1 MATLEKIRSKGALL
15 IIVIGV
21 ALLAFII
28 GDGLTSGRTLF
39 GNPTMIAKV
48 GNHKIDVTEFQQ
60 RYEQVN
66 QQLQQQGSKQ
76 DPAVVQK
83 YVLDQMIQEQLI
95 EDEIEALGITVT
107 DTELTNAMIG
117 ENALPI
123 MSQFARQYGF
133 ESPEQMLDIVNNPAK
148 YQLPEEQANQLRTIW
163 NEQEANMERGLKQMK
178 FSNLLSGTLVANN
191 LDAKAVYDNNASTAH
206 ISYVKKAFSSLEDDK
221 YPVSDEEIKAQYAK
235 EKSNFRT
242 DEEVRNFNYISI
254 NLAPSQEDLI
264 AAQQAVETAIA
275 ALTEKP
281 DLEGIAGDVNFG
293 IDRQKNVA
301 SRISNTKIKEFITSA
316 NGGDVKLISF
326 LNNEYT
332 IAKAFG
338 KKNETDSININMV
351 AFDGDAAA
359 RDSVLTALNSG
370 KAFDD
375 VLKMNGVQGGQADMW
390 ASLLSV
396 NNDSVK
402 ARLINAPANY
412 FIGDSVGTQ
421 AMIYRVNEKKAPVT
435 VYDYAVLNYKVDP
448 SDKTIDD
455 INTKIDAFL
464 VENNNAAAMTAEKAA
479 AAGYTLLSST
489 TTPSAAQVANIPSSR
504 AAVKWLMEAEK
515 GQVSPIFEAGQNS
528 DRLLVVALTDI
539 IEPGFLP
546 VSAPQV
552 KQYMTTR
559 VRNDK
564 KAADLIAQYQ
574 GKATDLEGFAKLIAP
589 EDTAAIDAATVT
601 FGQPYVPGIGF
612 GESALLG
619 QVSVAPLNTVAG
631 PIQTNNAVIV
641 YKVNK
646 IDNEG
651 RPYNFDE
658 SSNNYAAQL
667 GSQAVMQKVVD
678 ILRKGTNV
686 ETDMLKF
693 FSE

>member
-48 GNHKIDVTEFQQ
+48 GDHKIDVTEFQR

-117 ENALPI
+117 ANALPI
-123 MSQFARQYGF
+123 MTQFAQQYGF
-133 ESPEQMLDIVNNPAK
+133 ETPEQMLDMVNNPAK
-148 YQLPEEQANQLRTIW
+148 YQLPEEQAAQLRNIW
-163 NEQEANMERGLKQMK
+163 NEQESNMERGLKQMK
-178 FSNLLSGTLVANN
+178 FSNLISGALVANN
-191 LDAKAVYDNNASTAH
+191 LDAQAVYDNNASTAH
-206 ISYVKKAFSSLEDDK
+206 ISYVKKLFSSLEDDK
-221 YPVSDEEIKAQYAK
+221 YPVTDDDLKAQYAK
-235 EKSNFRT
+235 DKSMFKT
-242 DEEVRNFNYISI
+242 DEEVRNFNYIVVNI
-254 NLAPSQEDLI
+254 APSQEDLV
-264 AAQQAVETAIA
+264 AGQQAVENAIT
-275 ALTEKP
+275 ALTEQP
-281 DLEGIAGDVNFG
+281 DLEGVAGNVNFG
-293 IDRQKNVA
+293 VDRQKNVA
-301 SRISNTKIKEFITSA
+301 SRISNAKVKEFITTTEPGA
-316 NGGDVKLISF
+316 VKLISF

-338 KKNETDSININMV
+338 NKNEVDSININMV
-351 AFDGDAAA
+351 AFSGDAAA
-359 RDSVLTALNSG
+359 RDSVVTALNSG
-370 KAFDD
+370 KTVDD
-375 VLKMNGVQGGQADMW
+375 VLNMTGVQGGQADMW
-390 ASLLSV
+390 VSLLAL
-396 NNDSVK
+396 NNDSIK
-402 ARLINAPANY
+402 ARLLNAPANY
-412 FIGDSVGTQ
+412 FIGDSVGSQ
-421 AMIYRVNEKKAPVT
+421 AMIYRVNQKKAPVT
-435 VYDYAVLNYKVDP
+435 VYDYAVLSYKVEP

-464 VENNNAAAMTAEKAA
+464 VENNNAEAMTAENAA

-489 TTPSAAQVANIPSSR
+489 TTSTAAQVASIPSSR
-504 AAVKWLMEAEK
+504 AAIKWLLDAKK
-515 GQVSPIFEAGQNS
+515 GQVSPIFEVGQNN
-528 DRLLVVALTDI
+528 DRLLVVALTDV
-539 IEPGFLP
+539 IEPGYLP
-546 VSAPQV
+546 ASTPHV
-552 KQYMTTR
+552 KQYMTNR

-574 GKATDLEGFAKLIAP
+574 GKATDLQGYAKLIAP
-589 EDTAAIDAATVT
+589 EDSAAIATADVT
-601 FGQPYVPGIGF
+601 FGQPYVAGIGF
-612 GESALLG
+612 GESVLLG
-619 QVSVAPLNTVAG
+619 QVAAAPLNTVVG
-631 PIQTNNAVIV
+631 PVQTNNGIIV
-641 YKVNK
+641 YQVNSVDK
-646 IDNEG
+646 SG

-658 SSNNYAAQL
+658 SANNYASQL

-678 ILRKGTNV
+678 ILRNGTEV
-686 ETDMLKF
+686 KTDLLKF

>member
-21 ALLAFII
+21 ALLAFIV
-28 GDGLTSGRTLF
+28 GDALTSGRTLF

-95 EDEIEALGITVT
+95 EDEIEALGIAVT
-107 DTELTNAMIG
+107 DAELTNAMIG
-117 ENALPI
+117 ENALP
-123 MSQFARQYGF
+123 MMVQFAQQYGF
-133 ESPEQMLDIVNNPAK
+133 ESPEQMLDMVNNPAK
-148 YQLPEEQANQLRTIW
+148 YQLPEEQANQLRAIW
-163 NEQEANMERGLKQMK
+163 NEQENNVEQGLKQMK
-178 FSNLLSGTLVANN
+178 FSNLLAGALVANN
-191 LDAKAVYDNNASTAH
+191 LDAKAIYDNNASTAH
-206 ISYVKKAFSSLEDDK
+206 ISYVKQAFSTLEDDK
-221 YPVSDEEIKAQYAK
+221 YPVSDDEIKAQYAK
-235 EKSNFRT
+235 EKSTFRT
-242 DEEVRNFNYISI
+242 DEEVRNFNYIAI
-254 NLAPSQEDLI
+254 NIAPSQEDLV
-264 AAQQAVETAIA
+264 AAQQAVETAIT

-281 DLEGIAGDVNFG
+281 ELEGVAGDVNFG

-301 SRISNTKIKEFITSA
+301 SQIKNAKVKEFITAA
-316 NGGDVKLISF
+316 NAGDVKLISF
-326 LNNEYT
+326 IGNEYT
-332 IAKAFG
+332 VAKALG
-338 KKNETDSININMV
+338 KKNEVDSININMI
-351 AFDGDAAA
+351 AFNGDAAA
-359 RDSVLTALNSG
+359 RDSVVTALNSG
-370 KAFDD
+370 KAFEE

-390 ASLLSV
+390 ASLLSIN
-396 NNDSVK
+396 NNDVK
-402 ARLINAPANY
+402 ERLINAPANY

-421 AMIYRVNEKKAPVT
+421 AMIYRVNEKKAPVE
-435 VYDYAVLNYKVDP
+435 VYDYAVLSYKVDP
-448 SDKTIDD
+448 SEATIDD

-479 AAGYTLLSST
+479 EAGYTLLSSS
-489 TTPSAAQVANIPSSR
+489 TTPTAAQVANIPSSR
-504 AAVKWLMEAEK
+504 AAIKWLMDAEE

-528 DRLLVVALTDI
+528 DRLLVVALTEVV
-539 IEPGFLP
+539 EPGYLP
-546 VSAPQV
+546 VSTPSI
-552 KQYMTTR
+552 KQYLTNR

-574 GKATDLEGFAKLIAP
+574 GKATDLQGFAKLIAP
-589 EDTAAIDAATVT
+589 EDTAAVAAATVT
-601 FGQPYVPGIGF
+601 FGQPYIPGIGF
-612 GESALLG
+612 GESALIG
-619 QVSVAPLNTVAG
+619 QVSTSPLNTVVG

-641 YKVNK
+641 YQVNN

-658 SSNNYAAQL
+658 SANNYAAQL

-678 ILRKGTNV
+678 ILRKGTEV

>member
-48 GNHKIDVTEFQQ
+48 GDHKIDVTEFQR

-117 ENALPI
+117 ANALPI
-123 MSQFARQYGF
+123 MTQFAQQYGF
-133 ESPEQMLDIVNNPAK
+133 ETPEQMLDMVNNPAK
-148 YQLPEEQANQLRTIW
+148 YQLPEEQAAQLRNIW
-163 NEQEANMERGLKQMK
+163 NEQESNMERGLKQMK
-178 FSNLLSGTLVANN
+178 FSNLISGALVANN
-191 LDAKAVYDNNASTAH
+191 LDAQAIYDNNASTAH
-206 ISYVKKAFSSLEDDK
+206 ISYVKKLFSSLEDDK
-221 YPVSDEEIKAQYAK
+221 YPVTDDDLKAQYAK
-235 EKSNFRT
+235 DKSMFKT
-242 DEEVRNFNYISI
+242 DEEVRNFNYIVVNI
-254 NLAPSQEDLI
+254 APSQEDLV
-264 AAQQAVETAIA
+264 AGQQAVENAIT
-275 ALTEKP
+275 ALTEQP
-281 DLEGIAGDVNFG
+281 DLEGVAGNVTFG
-293 IDRQKNVA
+293 VDRQKNVA
-301 SRISNTKIKEFITSA
+301 SRISNAKVKEFITTTEPGA
-316 NGGDVKLISF
+316 VKLISF

-338 KKNETDSININMV
+338 NKNEVDSININMV
-351 AFDGDAAA
+351 AFSGDAAA
-359 RDSVLTALNSG
+359 RDSVVTALNSG
-370 KAFDD
+370 KTVDD
-375 VLKMNGVQGGQADMW
+375 VLNMTGVQGGQADMW
-390 ASLLSV
+390 VSLLAL
-396 NNDSVK
+396 NNDSIK
-402 ARLINAPANY
+402 ARLLNAPANY
-412 FIGDSVGTQ
+412 FIGDSVGSQ
-421 AMIYRVNEKKAPVT
+421 AMIYRVNQKKAPVT
-435 VYDYAVLNYKVDP
+435 VYDYAVLSYKVEP

-464 VENNNAAAMTAEKAA
+464 VENNNAEAMTAENAA

-489 TTPSAAQVANIPSSR
+489 TTSTAAQVASIPSSR
-504 AAVKWLMEAEK
+504 AAIKWLLDAKK
-515 GQVSPIFEAGQNS
+515 GQVSPIFEVGQNN
-528 DRLLVVALTDI
+528 DRLLVVALTDV
-539 IEPGFLP
+539 IEPGYLP
-546 VSAPQV
+546 ASTPHV
-552 KQYMTTR
+552 KQYMTNR

-574 GKATDLEGFAKLIAP
+574 GKATDLQGYAKLIAP
-589 EDTAAIDAATVT
+589 EDSAAIATADVT
-601 FGQPYVPGIGF
+601 FGQPYVAGIGF

-619 QVSVAPLNTVAG
+619 QVAAAPLNAVVG
-631 PIQTNNAVIV
+631 PVQTNNGIIV
-641 YKVNK
+641 YQVNSVDK
-646 IDNEG
+646 SG

-658 SSNNYAAQL
+658 SANNYASQL

-678 ILRKGTNV
+678 ILRNGTEV
-686 ETDMLKF
+686 KTDLLKF

>member
-48 GNHKIDVTEFQQ
+48 GDHKIDVTEFQR

-117 ENALPI
+117 ANALPI
-123 MSQFARQYGF
+123 MTQFAQQYGF
-133 ESPEQMLDIVNNPAK
+133 ETPEQMLDMVNNPAK
-148 YQLPEEQANQLRTIW
+148 YQLPEEQAAQLRNIW
-163 NEQEANMERGLKQMK
+163 NEQESNMERGLKQMK
-178 FSNLLSGTLVANN
+178 FSNLISGALVANN
-191 LDAKAVYDNNASTAH
+191 LDAQAVYDNNASTAH
-206 ISYVKKAFSSLEDDK
+206 ISYVKKLFSSLEDDK
-221 YPVSDEEIKAQYAK
+221 YPVTDDDLKAQYAK
-235 EKSNFRT
+235 DKSMFKT
-242 DEEVRNFNYISI
+242 DEEVRNFNYIVVNI
-254 NLAPSQEDLI
+254 APSQEDLV
-264 AAQQAVETAIA
+264 AGQQAVENAIT
-275 ALTEKP
+275 ALTEQP
-281 DLEGIAGDVNFG
+281 DLEGVAGNVNFG
-293 IDRQKNVA
+293 VDRQKNVA
-301 SRISNTKIKEFITSA
+301 SRISNAKVKEFITTTEPGA
-316 NGGDVKLISF
+316 VKLISF

-338 KKNETDSININMV
+338 NKNEVDSININMV
-351 AFDGDAAA
+351 AFSGDAAA
-359 RDSVLTALNSG
+359 RDSVVTALNSG
-370 KAFDD
+370 KTVDD
-375 VLKMNGVQGGQADMW
+375 VLNMTGIQGGQADMW
-390 ASLLSV
+390 VSLLAL
-396 NNDSVK
+396 NNDSIK
-402 ARLINAPANY
+402 ARLLNAPANY
-412 FIGDSVGTQ
+412 FIGDSVGSQ
-421 AMIYRVNEKKAPVT
+421 AMIYRVNQKKAPVT
-435 VYDYAVLNYKVDP
+435 VYDYAVLSYKVEP

-464 VENNNAAAMTAEKAA
+464 VENNNAEAMTAENAA

-489 TTPSAAQVANIPSSR
+489 TTSTAAQVASIPSSR
-504 AAVKWLMEAEK
+504 AAIKWLLDAKK
-515 GQVSPIFEAGQNS
+515 GQVSPIFEVGQNN
-528 DRLLVVALTDI
+528 DRLLVVALTDV
-539 IEPGFLP
+539 IEPGYLP
-546 VSAPQV
+546 ASTPHV
-552 KQYMTTR
+552 KQYMTNR

-574 GKATDLEGFAKLIAP
+574 GKATDLQGYAKLIAP
-589 EDTAAIDAATVT
+589 EDSAAIATADVT
-601 FGQPYVPGIGF
+601 FGQPYVAGIGF
-612 GESALLG
+612 GESVLLG
-619 QVSVAPLNTVAG
+619 QVAAAPLNTVVG
-631 PIQTNNAVIV
+631 PVQTNNGIIV
-641 YKVNK
+641 YQVNSVDK
-646 IDNEG
+646 SG

-658 SSNNYAAQL
+658 SANNYASQL

-678 ILRKGTNV
+678 ILRNGTEV
-686 ETDMLKF
+686 KTDLLKF